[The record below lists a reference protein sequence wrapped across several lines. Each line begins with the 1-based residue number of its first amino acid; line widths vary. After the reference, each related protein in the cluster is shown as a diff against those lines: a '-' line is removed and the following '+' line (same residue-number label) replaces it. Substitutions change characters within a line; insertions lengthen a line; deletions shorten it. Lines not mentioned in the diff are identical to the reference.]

1 MYQIVICDKDNVF
14 RENFY
19 QQLEKVTKKFCMECC
34 IIQCEKA
41 EQVKDMFRKMEQM
54 DLLFLGIELEK
65 SLGFELG
72 KYIREK
78 LYDFDTP
85 IVYVS
90 EKPEHAMKLFETM
103 AFDFLLKPVSEEKL
117 QSMMER
123 FLTMNKKAEY
133 FFQFSQGKIQEAV
146 HYNKIIYFQSAS
158 PKLLVYTKDGTND
171 FYGKLDDVER
181 QLPENFVRIHKS
193 YIVNTYYV
201 KKSCYNGVTLL
212 DEQKLPI
219 SRSYKERVRK
229 FFT

>member
-1 MYQIVICDKDNVF
+1 MYQIVICDKNNVF
-14 RENFY
+14 RKMLY
-19 QQLEKVTKKFCMECC
+19 QQLEKVTKKLCIECC

-41 EQVKDMFRKMEQM
+41 EQVKDMFRKKEQV

-78 LYDFDTP
+78 LHNYNTQ

-90 EKPEHAMKLFETM
+90 EKPEYAMQLFETM

-117 QSMMER
+117 QSIMER
-123 FLTMNKKAEY
+123 FLNMQKKTEDI
-133 FFQFSQGKIQEAV
+133 FQFKNGNRQTTISSDKIM
-146 HYNKIIYFQSAS
+146 YFQSVS
-158 PKLLVYTKDGTND
+158 PRLLLCTTNETAE
-171 FYGKLDDVER
+171 FYGKLDDIEE
-181 QLPENFVRIHKS
+181 QLPEYFIRIHKS
-193 YIVNTYYV
+193 YIVNTHYV

-219 SRSYKERVRK
+219 SRSYKEMVK
-229 FFT
+229 KYFI